1 MLTRPEKELQL
12 VKPNGPLPTVEIDI
26 DSLPEE
32 LQQYGDFVVD
42 ALTPFASNSGIVAT
56 IYIYQGPSV
65 NFHQQTWSAFFGVA
79 NSKSLLDAIFK
90 SFSAIKDIN
99 IRYSDFISPSSATTD
114 FHIQDG
120 HVWRPYEAGTWYCDS
135 GDSTSL
141 ADGADATVEQLNP
154 IAGEFEQG
162 ISRMSIPT
170 RFRSARADASVGAIR
185 KTIEDVFGLLEGS
198 VALCGP
204 DKVALRANATI
215 ATLRKRWE

>member
-1 MLTRPEKELQL
+1 MLTRPANELQL

-42 ALTPFASNSGIVAT
+42 ALTPFAFNSGIVAT
-56 IYIYQGPSV
+56 IYVYQGPSV

-79 NSKSLLDAIFK
+79 NNKSLLDAIFK
-90 SFSAIKDIN
+90 SFSAIKNIN
-99 IRYSDFISPSSATTD
+99 IRYSDSISPSSATMD
-114 FHIQDG
+114 FHLQDG

-135 GDSTSL
+135 GDSTL
-141 ADGADATVEQLNP
+141 LKNGPDASAEQLNTR
-154 IAGEFEQG
+154 AEELEEGA
-162 ISRMSIPT
+162 SRMSIPT
-170 RFRSARADASVGAIR
+170 RFRAARADASVGAIR
-185 KTIEDVFGLLEGS
+185 KTIEEVFGLPEGS

-204 DKVALRANATI
+204 DKIALRADATI